1 MLSNG
6 NSQSVKNFLFLFFVP
21 GLAFMIFLRVL
32 PRNCISLL
40 FLFLNICFRDGGV
53 KFDFGLV
60 KLSGFFFLQIF

>member
-1 MLSNG
+1 
-6 NSQSVKNFLFLFFVP
+6 
-21 GLAFMIFLRVL
+21 MIFLRVL